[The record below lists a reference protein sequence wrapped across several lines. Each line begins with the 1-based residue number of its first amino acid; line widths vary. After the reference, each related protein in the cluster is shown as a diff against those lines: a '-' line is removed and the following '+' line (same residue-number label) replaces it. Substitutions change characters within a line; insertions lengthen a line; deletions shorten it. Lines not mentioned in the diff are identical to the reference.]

1 MMTSTIALNRRGQ
14 QAFADVQRAHAI
26 LMRAGGGVRHLWAHP
41 TRETLIVQHPAII
54 DWDTTMSDLVK
65 KYATVPVTTPQA
77 GATIRWALI
86 ATPTA
91 AKKQPE
97 GRSKIMPLPES
108 QWTTWLHRK
117 LTPALDITTMIME
130 PLPTIH
136 GRKSNMVVTHHP
148 VSFAGEAIVT
158 DPDTLHTLREQG
170 VGRGKAYGC
179 GLLLI
184 GGAQ

>member
-1 MMTSTIALNRRGQ
+1 M
-14 QAFADVQRAHAI
+14 
-26 LMRAGGGVRHLWAHP
+26 
-41 TRETLIVQHPAII
+41 QHPAII
-54 DWDTTMSDLVK
+54 DWDTAMTGMVR

-97 GRSKIMPLPES
+97 GRSKIMPLPEP

-130 PLPTIH
+130 PLPTVH
-136 GRKSNMVVTHHP
+136 GRRWDMIVTHHP
-148 VSFAGEAIVT
+148 VSFAGQGIVT
-158 DPDTLHTLREQG
+158 APTVLDRLRTQG